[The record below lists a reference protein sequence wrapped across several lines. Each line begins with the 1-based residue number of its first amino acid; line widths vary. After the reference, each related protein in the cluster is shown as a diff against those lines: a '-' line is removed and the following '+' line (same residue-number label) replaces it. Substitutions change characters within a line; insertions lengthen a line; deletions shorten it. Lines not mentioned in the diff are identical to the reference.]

1 MSIKGVSICILLY
14 VFLRWFHP
22 LPHPVYKIT
31 PEAMSS
37 RPDSRALLA
46 STAILTSAMQRYV

>member
-1 MSIKGVSICILLY
+1 MYSPICFPTMVSSSPSPSLQNN
-14 VFLRWFHP
+14 
-22 LPHPVYKIT
+22 
-31 PEAMSS
+31 PEAMIS